1 MWMKKERGSQSV
13 TLTFFSIGFIF
24 ALFKLMF
31 SGIHF
36 GAFTMP
42 EFSGTDFAAVVGS
55 LGGVY
60 ALRKMGPKNDDTD
73 QPG

>member
-1 MWMKKERGSQSV
+1 MKKEKGTQSV
-13 TLTFFSIGFIF
+13 TLTFFTIGFVF
-24 ALFKLMF
+24 ALFKLFF
-31 SGIHF
+31 SGVMI
-36 GAFTMP
+36 GAFHMP
-42 EFSGTDFAAVVGS
+42 EFSGGDFAAVVGA